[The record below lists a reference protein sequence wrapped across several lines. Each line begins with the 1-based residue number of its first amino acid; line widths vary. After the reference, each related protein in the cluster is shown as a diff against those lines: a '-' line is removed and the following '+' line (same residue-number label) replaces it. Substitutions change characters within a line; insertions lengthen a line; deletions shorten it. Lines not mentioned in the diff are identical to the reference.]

1 MLSLTKQQLEV
12 LRNKMQA
19 ELAQLSKE
27 THAEMS
33 VASKMSYAAID
44 GIAGDAAV
52 ADTMVDIDNA
62 IIGLHLQKIMDLN
75 AALARITSRSFAV
88 CKDCGGE
95 IAYPRLLAY
104 PTAKR
109 CMDCQSRHEKTYASE
124 PRRSI

>member
-1 MLSLTKQQLEV
+1 MLSLTKPQLDVLQQ
-12 LRNKMQA
+12 KMTA

-33 VASKMSYAAID
+33 LELKMSYIGLD
-44 GIAGDAAV
+44 SNAGDEAI

-62 IIGLHLQKIMDLN
+62 IIGLHLQKINDIN
-75 AALARITSRSFAV
+75 AALARMATSDYGV
-88 CKDCGGE
+88 CADCAGE

-109 CMDCQSRHEKTYASE
+109 CMDCQRRHEKTYASE
-124 PRRSI
+124 PKRSI